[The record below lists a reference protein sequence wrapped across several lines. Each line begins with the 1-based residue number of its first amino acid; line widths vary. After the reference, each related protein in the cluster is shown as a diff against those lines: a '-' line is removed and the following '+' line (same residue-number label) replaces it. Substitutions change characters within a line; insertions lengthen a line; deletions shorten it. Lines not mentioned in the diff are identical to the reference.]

1 MAGQPPKPLSHF
13 LAQSV
18 GVLEQIGISRQKK
31 RFLSLLR
38 EKYAP
43 KCRSARA
50 DRHFGANRPRRNAPF
65 VAFPYP
71 RAPLRRL
78 PAPACTLPHAPF
90 RRLIPNK
97 WDRKLSSPIPLS
109 RFNASRQR
117 GEAPF
122 RPRCKVASR
131 SVPAGRTGGCRR
143 SRSSGPRWGCRCAP
157 WHRRSPRCR
166 RRARPS
172 PAPPPDSAGPPRSRW
187 GPR

>member
-1 MAGQPPKPLSHF
+1 MMAGQPPKPLSHF

-38 EKYAP
+38 EKI
-43 KCRSARA
+43 
-50 DRHFGANRPRRNAPF
+50 RPETHPSSLSHTREHHF
-65 VAFPYP
+65 VALPRP
-71 RAPLRRL
+71 RAPFPTHLF
-78 PAPACTLPHAPF
+78 AASSQTNGIGSF
-90 RRLIPNK
+90 RPRSHC
-97 WDRKLSSPIPLS
+97 RGSMH
-109 RFNASRQR
+109 QGR
-117 GEAPF
+117 GEAPL

-157 WHRRSPRCR
+157 WHRRPPRCR
-166 RRARPS
+166 RRAWPS
-172 PAPPPDSAGPPRSRW
+172 PAPPPGPADPPRSRW